1 VKMLFLGPP
10 GVGKGTMAAR
20 MSALLGIPHVSTG
33 DLFREN
39 INKQTPLG
47 MEVKRILDSG
57 GLVSDE
63 ITTEVLRIRL
73 GLDDAVNGFI
83 LDGFPRTIP
92 QAEALSRFSDIDYA
106 IELKCTREV
115 LIRRLTGRRS
125 CPVCRR
131 IYHVDSMPPAVENIC
146 DDDDTRLYIRKDDKM
161 ESVNRRLALY
171 AEETQPL
178 SDWYG
183 AKGLLRVVNGS
194 GEADAVFEEIRKIV
208 DSRL

>member
-1 VKMLFLGPP
+1 MKMLFLGPP

>member
-1 VKMLFLGPP
+1 
-10 GVGKGTMAAR
+10 

-57 GLVSDE
+57 GLVSNE

-92 QAEALSRFSDIDYA
+92 QAEALSSFSDIEYA

-146 DDDDTRLYIRKDDKM
+146 DNDGTRLYIREDDK
-161 ESVNRRLALY
+161 
-171 AEETQPL
+171 
-178 SDWYG
+178 
-183 AKGLLRVVNGS
+183 KGIG
-194 GEADAVFEEIRKIV
+194 
-208 DSRL
+208 

>member
-1 VKMLFLGPP
+1 MKMLFLGPP

-146 DDDDTRLYIRKDDKM
+146 DDDGTRLYIREDDKM

>member
-1 VKMLFLGPP
+1 MKMLFLGPP

-146 DDDDTRLYIRKDDKM
+146 DDDGTRLYIRKDDKM

>member
-146 DDDDTRLYIRKDDKM
+146 DDDGTRLYIREDDKM

>member
-146 DDDDTRLYIRKDDKM
+146 DDDGTRLYIRKDDKM